1 MEFYERVESLRKKT
15 GLGQG
20 KTEKEMGVANGSINK
35 WKCRNPKIE
44 TMEKAAKYFDVS
56 VEFLKGETNETICN
70 ECGYSYNPLDDF
82 DCACHENIHHKI
94 LEAQSRFTFLIPYKE
109 TSKMIASSL
118 AEIRND
124 SEKFWDSIG
133 NYLKAE
139 FSNYIYLNY
148 DSEDNYD
155 YDEFCKSTILSMIQ
169 NGDIPVSK
177 VDALMEC
184 YKIDKERVDDD
195 SAMFARII
203 KNPQMMRMLK
213 YLEKL
218 EPNTFNVIYKQVK
231 ALYEQ
236 DDQE

>member
-1 MEFYERVESLRKKT
+1 MTLKDRIKALCKAKKT
-15 GLGQG
+15 S
-20 KTEKEMGVANGSINK
+20 MN
-35 WKCRNPKIE
+35 KIE
-44 TMEKAAKYFDVS
+44 IELGFGIGYISKLNESNPNSGKLQKIADRLNVS
-56 VEFLKGETNETICN
+56 LDYLMGNVDYVVCQ

-82 DCACHENIHHKI
+82 DCACHKNIHNKI
-94 LEAQSRFTFLIPYKE
+94 LEAQSRFSFLIPYKE
-109 TSKMIASSL
+109 KSKMIASNL

-124 SEKFWDSIG
+124 SDKFWDSIG

>member
-1 MEFYERVESLRKKT
+1 MTLKDRIKALCKAKKT
-15 GLGQG
+15 SMNKVEIELGFGIGYISKLNESKPNSG
-20 KTEKEMGVANGSINK
+20 KLQQIADHLNVSLDYLMGNVDYVV
-35 WKCRNPKIE
+35 CP
-44 TMEKAAKYFDVS
+44 
-56 VEFLKGETNETICN
+56 
-70 ECGYSYNPLDDF
+70 ECGHSYNPLDDF
-82 DCACHENIHHKI
+82 DCACHKNIHNKI
-94 LEAQSRFTFLIPYKE
+94 LEAQSRFSFLIPYKE
-109 TSKMIASSL
+109 TSKMIASNL

-124 SEKFWDSIG
+124 SDKFWDSIG

>member
-1 MEFYERVESLRKKT
+1 MTLKDRIKALCKAKKT
-15 GLGQG
+15 S
-20 KTEKEMGVANGSINK
+20 MN
-35 WKCRNPKIE
+35 KIE
-44 TMEKAAKYFDVS
+44 IELGFGIGYISKLNESNPNSGKLQKIADHLNVS
-56 VEFLKGETNETICN
+56 LDYLMGNVDYVVCQ

-82 DCACHENIHHKI
+82 DCACHKNIHNKI
-94 LEAQSRFTFLIPYKE
+94 LEAQSRFSFLIPYKE
-109 TSKMIASSL
+109 TSKMIASNL

-124 SEKFWDSIG
+124 SDKFWDSIG

-203 KNPQMMRMLK
+203 KNPQMMRILK

>member
-1 MEFYERVESLRKKT
+1 MTLKDRIKALCKAKKT
-15 GLGQG
+15 S
-20 KTEKEMGVANGSINK
+20 MN
-35 WKCRNPKIE
+35 KIE
-44 TMEKAAKYFDVS
+44 IELGFGIGYISKLNESNPNSGKLQKIADHLNVS
-56 VEFLKGETNETICN
+56 LDYLMGNVDYVVCQ

-82 DCACHENIHHKI
+82 DCACHENIHNKI
-94 LEAQSRFTFLIPYKE
+94 LEAQSRFSFLIPYKE
-109 TSKMIASSL
+109 TSKMIASNL

-124 SEKFWDSIG
+124 SDKFWDSIG

-184 YKIDKERVDDD
+184 YKIDKERADDD